1 MGKLFSY
8 GHSDYV
14 GNFKTT
20 LKYILNANPRQLN
33 FDRHSTKDYT
43 YKGRLQYVLIQLNHH
58 ILDLKLDLFFEI
70 TFLWALVEH
79 SEMK

>member
-1 MGKLFSY
+1 MGNLFSY
-8 GHSDYV
+8 RHMNCL

-33 FDRHSTKDYT
+33 FDKHSTKDYT
-43 YKGRLQYVLIQLNHH
+43 YNGRLQYVLIQLNHH

-70 TFLWALVEH
+70 TFLRALVEH

>member
-1 MGKLFSY
+1 MGNSFSY
-8 GHSDYV
+8 RHMDCV

-20 LKYILNANPRQLN
+20 LKYILNANPRKLN

-43 YKGRLQYVLIQLNHH
+43 HKGRLQYVLNHH